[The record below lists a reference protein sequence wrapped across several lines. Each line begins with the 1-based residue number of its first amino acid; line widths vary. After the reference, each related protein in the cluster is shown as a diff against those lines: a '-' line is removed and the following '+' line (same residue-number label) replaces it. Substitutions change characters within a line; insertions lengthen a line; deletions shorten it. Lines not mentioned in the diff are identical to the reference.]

1 MLALA
6 SAVGSAACTGSVAT
20 PARPEQLGG
29 ADADQ
34 PVGGSSSTLCR
45 QTPRTGPAPL
55 RRLTRVEYTHAVRDA
70 FGVDTDVARTFA
82 ADERVSGTFASNAE
96 ASIATVQLRQY
107 LEAAEQVSARIDV
120 SGLTRCAAAPD
131 DETPCVRALL
141 AGAGRRAYRRP
152 LSAEEE
158 QAYLDAFE
166 ALRQADDF
174 QTSVRVLAQA
184 LLQSPHFLLHL
195 ELDDPERPAV
205 AGSVAR
211 LPPYALAAR
220 LSFLLWASVPD
231 DELLEAA
238 GDGSLDGAAGLKQQ
252 ASRMLE
258 DPRAK
263 ESIASFHADWL
274 GLQRLEQATR
284 DPALFPE
291 WNAELAADMR
301 AATASFTDYV
311 VRARRGSFRDL
322 MTEPMSFPGA
332 LELGLL
338 KDTESLTPDG
348 DGMRLDP
355 TKRAGLLT
363 QPAFLVAHSHSNQ
376 SSPVLRGRAIRE
388 RLFCQP
394 LADPPPD
401 VVATAPELDTQLT
414 TRERVALHKEVGS
427 SCYGC
432 HHLIDGPGFSL
443 EHFDALGRYR
453 ELENGLPIDASFE
466 LIQTDVDGKL
476 DGAIELADSIA
487 SSTEA
492 RACYAK
498 QWFRYALGRAEQAED
513 GCSIARITDALED
526 DGAIADLLLAL
537 VVSDS
542 FVHKVVEK

>member
-1 MLALA
+1 
-6 SAVGSAACTGSVAT
+6 VG
-20 PARPEQLGG
+20 
-29 ADADQ
+29 D
-34 PVGGSSSTLCR
+34 SSSALCR
-45 QTPRTGPAPL
+45 EAPRTGPAPL

-96 ASIATVQLRQY
+96 VSIATVQLRQY

-120 SGLTRCAAAPD
+120 SGLTRCTAAPE
-131 DETPCVRALL
+131 DETACVRSLL
-141 AGAGRRAYRRP
+141 AGTGRRAYRRP

-158 QAYLDAFE
+158 SAYLDAFE
-166 ALRQADDF
+166 TLRKADDF
-174 QTSVRVLAQA
+174 QTSVRVLAQG

-231 DELLEAA
+231 EELLEAA
-238 GDGSLDGAAGLKQQ
+238 GDGSLDGTAGLMTQ
-252 ASRMLE
+252 ASRMLR

-284 DPALFPE
+284 DPLLFPE
-291 WNAELAADMR
+291 WSAELAADMR

-311 VRARRGSFRDL
+311 VRTRRGSFRDL
-322 MTEPMSFPGA
+322 LTEPMSFPGD

-338 KDTESLTPDG
+338 QGSESLTPDG

-355 TKRAGLLT
+355 AKRAGLLT
-363 QPAFLVAHSHSNQ
+363 QPAFLAAHSHSNQ

-394 LADPPPD
+394 LGDPPPD
-401 VVATAPELDTQLT
+401 VVIQAPELNPQLT
-414 TRERVALHKEVGS
+414 TRERVALHQEVGT
-427 SCYGC
+427 SCHSC
-432 HHLIDGPGFSL
+432 HQLIDGPGFSL
-443 EHFDALGRYR
+443 EHYDALGRYR

-466 LIQTDVDGKL
+466 LTGTDVDGKL
-476 DGAIELADSIA
+476 DGAIALADGIA
-487 SSTEA
+487 SSADA

-498 QWFRYALGRAEQAED
+498 QWFRYALGRAEQTED
-513 GCSIARITDALED
+513 SCSVARITAALED

-537 VVSDS
+537 VTSDS